1 LKGRGVLSPA
11 ADVAL
16 YTLKIPSNSTKVFIE
31 PVVFFLIKRTRRVT
45 VTELELGKVESK
57 ELGGRVRL
65 SPSRYRPLLVFT
77 AVAVPDAGLTA
88 WFSLELRSVT

>member
-1 LKGRGVLSPA
+1 M
-11 ADVAL
+11 
-16 YTLKIPSNSTKVFIE
+16 PSNSTKVFIE

-65 SPSRYRPLLVFT
+65 LPSRYRPLLVFT
-77 AVAVPDAGLTA
+77 AVAAPEASLTA
-88 WFSLELRSVT
+88 WLPLELKSVT